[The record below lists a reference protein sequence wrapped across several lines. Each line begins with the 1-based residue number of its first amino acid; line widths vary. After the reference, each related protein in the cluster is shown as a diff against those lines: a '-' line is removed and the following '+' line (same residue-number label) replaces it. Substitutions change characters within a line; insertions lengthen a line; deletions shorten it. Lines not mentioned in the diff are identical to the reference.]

1 MDAQRQTEQQLRF
14 LFEEID
20 DFAVFF
26 MDLQGL
32 ITNWTPSAERG
43 FGWTSQ
49 EVEGRR
55 PEFIYTPEDQNN
67 ERPEFEI
74 NRALVTGRAED
85 KRWHVRKDGCRVYMS
100 GVVVLL
106 KDDNG
111 QPCGLAKLTRELT
124 EWKVLQEQR
133 DLALQEASRT
143 ASQLS
148 AVLHGVPQALLVGT
162 SERFL
167 MANQPAL
174 DLFGFQDLEEF
185 QQTEPF
191 TTGSRPALELREFAS
206 GRPVPW
212 SQSPYYDALKGTTST
227 LQARIFH
234 AGTQRVRYFLLAG
247 APVRQGEKVVA
258 AVLTLTDISAQK
270 SAEMSL
276 ARARDLALSASQLK
290 SSFVAQ
296 ISHEI
301 RTPMSGILGMS
312 QLLLDTDLSGEQKEF
327 ASIIESSTRGLL
339 SVVNDVLD
347 FSKVESGNMVLNRQP
362 FDLVT
367 CLKDATDLFRGS
379 ALERGLKLTFQADPG
394 NRLIVGDVNRIRQ
407 VLLNLVNN
415 AIKFTRQGS
424 VSVEAQV
431 SAADEGQ
438 LMATFR
444 VKDTGV
450 GIPQDELASVFQP
463 FRQVLGEQPSSQ
475 LGTGLGLAIC
485 HQLVELMGGQ
495 LKVESE
501 VGKGSIFS
509 FEIPVGEATAAE
521 PASQAETPPTR
532 VNEPLLECRV
542 LVVDDNPVNRQ
553 IARLQLQK
561 MGHQV
566 TTADDGEEALALLAK
581 QTFDLVFMDFNMP
594 KLDGPETVRRLRSQD
609 GPNHGVSVIALTAM
623 AMSADRARCLAAG
636 MNDYLTKPIV
646 FDELRAVVQRWVP
659 AKVG

>member
-1 MDAQRQTEQQLRF
+1 MDSHRRTEQQLRF

-26 MDLQGL
+26 MDLKGL

-49 EVEGRR
+49 EAEGRR
-55 PEFIYTPEDQNN
+55 PDFIYTPEDREI

-74 NRALVTGRAED
+74 NRALTTGRAED

-100 GVVVLL
+100 GVVALL
-106 KDDNG
+106 KDDDG

-133 DLALQEASRT
+133 DVALQEASRT

-148 AVLHGVPQALLVGT
+148 AVLDGVPQALLVGT
-162 SERFL
+162 ADRFL

-174 DLFGFQDLEEF
+174 DLFGFANLVEF

-191 TTGSRPALELREFAS
+191 ATGSRPALELRDFAT
-206 GRPVPW
+206 GRPLPW
-212 SQSPYYDALKGTTST
+212 NQSPYYLALTGTTST

-234 AGTQRVRYFLLAG
+234 AGNQRVRYFLLAG
-247 APVRQGEKVVA
+247 APVRQGDEVVA

-312 QLLLDTDLSGEQKEF
+312 QLLLDTNLTGEQKEF

-347 FSKVESGNMVLNRQP
+347 FSKVESGNVVLNQQP
-362 FDLVT
+362 FELLT
-367 CLKDATDLFRGS
+367 CLKDATDLFRGA

-394 NRLIVGDVNRIRQ
+394 QVVGDVNRIRQ

-415 AIKFTRQGS
+415 AIKFTREGS
-424 VSVEAQV
+424 VSVEARV
-431 SAADEGQ
+431 SRADEGRWK
-438 LMATFR
+438 ATFWVR
-444 VKDTGV
+444 DTGI

-463 FRQVLGEQPSSQ
+463 FRQVLGEQPSTQ

-485 HQLVELMGGQ
+485 HQLVELLGGQ

-501 VGKGSIFS
+501 VGIGSVFW
-509 FEIPVGEATAAE
+509 FEIPVGEATLA
-521 PASQAETPPTR
+521 PPTSQAETPSTRAHDGPT
-532 VNEPLLECRV
+532 LECRV

-566 TTADDGEEALALLAK
+566 MTANDGEEALSLLAE
-581 QTFDLVFMDFNMP
+581 QPFDLVFMDFNMP
-594 KLDGPETVRRLRSQD
+594 KLDGPETVRRLRSQE
-609 GPNHGVSVIALTAM
+609 GPNREVSVIALTAM

-646 FDELRAVVQRWVP
+646 FDELRAVVARWVP
-659 AKVG
+659 ARIG